1 MTWLDMLLLLLSQGK
16 NYGCVKVTKAF
27 HPSLMWQFDY
37 HTWDSGQWE
46 ATNQY
51 IKTAAVRMRIE
62 AANFQFLA
70 TEK

>member
-1 MTWLDMLLLLLSQGK
+1 MAWLDILLLSYSK
-16 NYGCVKVTKAF
+16 NYDYVKVTKAF
-27 HPSLMWQFDY
+27 HPSLMWQLDY
-37 HTWDSGQWE
+37 DTQDSGQWK

-51 IKTAAVRMRIE
+51 IKIAAVRMRIE